1 MGLFSVVEQ
10 KVVARHPAQDH
21 TFEPVQVVE
30 TIAGGFPHRGQQR
43 LSRILAHQ
51 PKQLAQGNAKD
62 GNVTEARGMVGI
74 DARNNYV
81 YSPEKF
87 VAIVG
92 VDDLVVVET
101 EDAILITTRER
112 SQDVRRVVSELTG
125 KHDELI

>member
-1 MGLFSVVEQ
+1 MVV
-10 KVVARHPAQDH
+10 
-21 TFEPVQVVE
+21 
-30 TIAGGFPHRGQQR
+30 
-43 LSRILAHQ
+43 
-51 PKQLAQGNAKD
+51 
-62 GNVTEARGMVGI
+62 I

-87 VAIVG
+87 VALVG

-112 SQDVRRVVSELTG
+112 SQDVRRVVSELAAG